1 MGLGVW
7 LPRQRHGATY
17 SDPSGTARS
26 ARTAEHP
33 SARDGPATHTVRAT
47 PQTRASRPPTNGIAG
62 TIGTLRSHSHGTSSV
77 RERLMFTCDCGD
89 HRRRG
94 VVRQS
99 IPRRRRSD
107 HPKECPMKH
116 RNATVALAATLAFG
130 GLAQAP
136 LARAVPG
143 PEVEYTYD
151 VFVRRH
157 FDFPNNDAI
166 GYGYGICDKVS
177 RGQPYGSVMA
187 DVKSDVTPNDEQAA
201 DYV

>member
-1 MGLGVW
+1 
-7 LPRQRHGATY
+7 
-17 SDPSGTARS
+17 
-26 ARTAEHP
+26 
-33 SARDGPATHTVRAT
+33 
-47 PQTRASRPPTNGIAG
+47 
-62 TIGTLRSHSHGTSSV
+62 
-77 RERLMFTCDCGD
+77 
-89 HRRRG
+89 
-94 VVRQS
+94 
-99 IPRRRRSD
+99 
-107 HPKECPMKH
+107 MKH

-201 DYV
+201 DYVVSNAVGILCPAQIWQLRNSAAGYRPPAG